1 MAEPE
6 FVLEHPNREKGA
18 SKATRLLVLVLL
30 VASIVLML
38 ILSIGGWARLEGAK
52 AMQITFIVVYVVL
65 AVFVARWSRGVL
77 PVIAALAVILA
88 IFAGVTTPEWF
99 ARDKPGFESPALGH
113 VTLGILTVVLLV
125 VQVVLAAT
133 AMSGFRQGWNVEVER
148 PLDAPV
154 PA

>member
-30 VASIVLML
+30 VVSILLML
-38 ILSIGGWARLEGAK
+38 ILSVGGWARLEGAK
-52 AMQITFIVVYVVL
+52 ALQITFIVVYVVL

-88 IFAGVTTPEWF
+88 IFAGVTAPEWF

-113 VTLGILTVVLLV
+113 VTLGILTVVLVV

-133 AMSGFRQGWNVEVER
+133 AMSGFRQAWNVEVER

>member
-18 SKATRLLVLVLL
+18 SKATRVLVLVLL
-30 VASIVLML
+30 VVSIALML
-38 ILSIGGWARLEGAK
+38 VISVGGWARLEGAK
-52 AMQITFIVVYVVL
+52 ALQILFVVVYVVL
-65 AVFVARWSRGVL
+65 ALFVARWSRGVL

-88 IFAGVTTPEWF
+88 IFAGVTSPEWF
-99 ARDKPGFESPALGH
+99 ARDKSGFESPALGH
-113 VTLGILTVVLLV
+113 VTLGFVTVALVV

-133 AMSGFRQGWNVEVER
+133 AMSGFRQAWNVEVER
-148 PLDAPV
+148 PLDTPV